1 MRSHSGTL
9 KVTFTHCR
17 PEGQSSEGSLS
28 AAELE
33 QLEALVSQDLKALL
47 QDDPQ
52 TDEINYAQILQRLN
66 STDAMAKGVES
77 KLDNILWNLDALL
90 ESLGSGEKGGSE
102 ATSITPTEADSEKA
116 INEGKLP

>member
-1 MRSHSGTL
+1 
-9 KVTFTHCR
+9 VTFTYCR
-17 PEGQSSEGSLS
+17 PEAQSSEGSLS

-77 KLDNILWNLDALL
+77 KLDNILGNLDALL
-90 ESLGSGEKGGSE
+90 ESLGSAEEGGSG
-102 ATSITPTEADSEKA
+102 ATSVAPTRDGLGESNK
-116 INEGKLP
+116 